1 MTKTELDAAVQA
13 FMSETKAALQIV
25 YDALNQGQ
33 QKKLVKDGTVK
44 KLFDR
49 FGVEYSE

>member
-1 MTKTELDAAVQA
+1 MTKTELNNAIQA
-13 FMSETKAALQIV
+13 FKSETKTALQII
-25 YDALNQGQ
+25 YDTLNQDQ
-33 QKKLVKDGTVK
+33 QKKLIKNETVK